1 MEHKASI
8 ARVAAAVAALCGGI
22 LLAVPSLAQTS
33 SQGGDPARAVK
44 TVEICSA
51 CHGKDG
57 NALLPLTPS
66 LASQPETFLVSQM
79 ILFREGLRVVPT
91 MAAVFGKTSEQDLL
105 DLAAYFNQQALKP
118 APGARDAALY
128 EQGAAL
134 SKRGSC
140 GGCHLPDYRGRDQI
154 PRLAGQKEDYLA
166 ATMIAFR
173 DSKRAGTDTTMTG
186 ILYGIGDAEIRALAH
201 YFAQQR

>member
-1 MEHKASI
+1 MK
-8 ARVAAAVAALCGGI
+8 RVALG
-22 LLAVPSLAQTS
+22 LLALVCGTALAQ
-33 SQGGDPARAVK
+33 GGNPERAVK

-57 NALLPLTPS
+57 NAVVPLTPS

-91 MAAVFGKTSEQDLL
+91 MAAVFSKTSEQDLL
-105 DLAAYFNQQALKP
+105 DLAAYFNKQTLKP
-118 APGARDAALY
+118 SAGARDAALY
-128 EQGAAL
+128 EKGAAL

-140 GGCHLPDYRGRDQI
+140 GGCHLPDYRGREQI
-154 PRLAGQKEDYLA
+154 PRLAGQHEDYLV

-173 DSKRAGTDTTMTG
+173 DSKRSGTDTTMTG
-186 ILYGIGDAEIRALAH
+186 ILYGISDAEIKALAH
-201 YFAQQR
+201 YFAQQK